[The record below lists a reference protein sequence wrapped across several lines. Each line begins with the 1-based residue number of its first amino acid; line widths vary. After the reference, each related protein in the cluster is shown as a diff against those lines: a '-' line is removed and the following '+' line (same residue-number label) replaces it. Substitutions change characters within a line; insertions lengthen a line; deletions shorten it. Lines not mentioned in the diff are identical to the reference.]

1 MNSSPSD
8 TATEARSVSRRRR
21 GVLVV
26 SVAASAALVA
36 VSLIGLSTGWFGGDD
51 RQDGVAERGAQVMPF
66 DLDATTHH
74 FVSTAEGGLQT
85 VVADDPSDR
94 EQIELIQQHLQE
106 EAAAFGRG
114 DFGDPAQIHGADMP
128 GLAALQAGADRI
140 KVEHRSRDDGA
151 ELTYTTDDPL
161 LVTAL
166 HEWFAA
172 QTSDHGQHAE

>member
-1 MNSSPSD
+1 MTSPPSD
-8 TATEARSVSRRRR
+8 TATETRHVSRRRR
-21 GVLVV
+21 VFVV
-26 SVAASAALVA
+26 SVAALAALAA
-36 VSLIGLSTGWFGGDD
+36 VSVIGVSSGWFGGDD
-51 RQDGVAERGAQVMPF
+51 RQDVVAERGAQVMPF

-74 FVSTAEGGLQT
+74 FVPTAEGGLQT

-128 GLAALQAGADRI
+128 GLAALQVGADRI

-161 LVTAL
+161 LVAAL

-172 QTSDHGQHAE
+172 QTSDHGQHVE